1 MNKPHSR
8 PAFTPL
14 LDFLESNRI
23 PPLTFLKACLSGE
36 APPVIL
42 WAGDFYLDSA
52 DESRWRASLGAKAAG
67 LSVAIIARK
76 LADAR

>member
-1 MNKPHSR
+1 MTTSYCGLGL
-8 PAFTPL
+8 TPL
-14 LDFLESNRI
+14 GDWLEANRI
-23 PPLTFLKACLSGE
+23 PPLTFLKASLLGE

-42 WAGDFYLDSA
+42 LAGDLYLDNV

-67 LSVAIIARK
+67 RSVAILARE